1 MTELTRRGF
10 ATAAAALAASPVS
23 AREHPDL
30 TLILMGDLHSGYRW
44 SSRLLAAVRRAAGS
58 APGEVRIIVNGDVFE
73 RNNAVARKNGGLIDL
88 ALLRGFSAIAPTF
101 VTIGNHDSDLFDPA
115 RFASDVSQ
123 SGAVLL
129 TDIVDPRTGQ
139 PYGSVAAR
147 FTVGRRGVAIAALGT
162 PVPSLY
168 PAAYRAF
175 YQVPNPVAYART
187 ALPGLLDDAALKI
200 VLIHAGFVADRSVMP
215 HLRGDVLL
223 HGSHDHLRFTQPFAT
238 ANAQGLHLQS
248 GSWSNAFQIVDV
260 RFRPDGPVMEARDVV
275 LESRSMPDPELQA
288 LVRHELDSNLS
299 SQDQAVL
306 GHLGRAFSLDESA
319 LLAARWIREQADADV
334 GMISHT
340 TCGDGF
346 PSGAVTRYDLSA
358 FLRFDGNIVTA
369 EIPSERVALLASRCN
384 QFDGHTPYDRRTGDY
399 LYATPFPGRPA
410 GSVKVAINAYPVSST
425 ANRLAFLGWDAIG
438 FVPTKLPLISQI
450 VADGLARS

>member
-1 MTELTRRGF
+1 MNRLTRRGF
-10 ATAAAALAASPVS
+10 ITAGAALAASPVS
-23 AREHPDL
+23 AREHADL

-44 SSRLLAAVRRAAGS
+44 SSRLLAAVRQAAGS
-58 APGEVRIIVNGDVFE
+58 ASGEVRIIVNGDVFE
-73 RNNAVARKNGGLIDL
+73 HNNVVARKNGGLIDL
-88 ALLRGFSAIAPTF
+88 ALLRSFSAIAPTF

-115 RFASDVSQ
+115 LFASDVLQ

-129 TDIVDPRTGQ
+129 TDIVDPRTAR

-147 FTVGRRGVAIAALGT
+147 FTVGRCSVAIAALGT
-162 PVPSLY
+162 PLPSLY

-187 ALPGLLDDAALKI
+187 ALPVLLDDADLKI

-223 HGSHDHLRFTQPFAT
+223 HGSHDHLRFTHPFAT
-238 ANAQGLHLQS
+238 PDARGLHIQS

-260 RFRPDGPVMEARDVV
+260 RFRPDGPTMKARDVV
-275 LESRSMPDPELQA
+275 LDSKSTSDPELQA
-288 LVRHELDSNLS
+288 LVQHELDSNLG
-299 SQDQAVL
+299 SQDKAVL
-306 GHLGRAFSLDESA
+306 GHLGRAFTLDESA
-319 LLAARWIREQADADV
+319 LLAARWIREQAGADV
-334 GMISHT
+334 GIISHT

-358 FLRFDGNIVTA
+358 FLRFDGNIVTV
-369 EIPSERVALLASRCN
+369 EIPPERVALLSSRCN

-399 LYATPFPGRPA
+399 LYATPFPIRPV
-410 GSVKVAINAYPVSST
+410 GSVKVAINAYPVSSN
-425 ANRLAFLGWDAIG
+425 ANRLAFLGWDATEIS
-438 FVPTKLPLISQI
+438 PTKLPLISQI
-450 VADGLARS
+450 IADGLARS